1 VLALS
6 GPEHARAKASS
17 EAAPPSALGSDHVS
31 LSRAAAE
38 RSLAASGRVLVGWSR
53 ASMPV
58 VEINSPVVVDGA
70 RQGDVRG
77 TLSMDRIASI
87 GQGFLPEGTSLLVLD
102 SRGRVLAAS
111 GPRSP
116 RVFSDVSGSPWVR
129 STEPGGGFEYRNGA
143 GSSYQPRFLTAR
155 ADVSALGWA
164 VLLRRPVRDVQAP
177 IAQFYFATAAWVA
190 LCLVVSLAIARAAA
204 ARITRPLED
213 LVSAARE
220 VSADAALTPPRVVH
234 PDEPL
239 EVRQLRT
246 DINAMVTRLGESYR
260 RLRGA
265 LEARERASGE
275 LAATLDDLEARVR
288 ERTTELADATARA
301 EQATRAKSEFLANMS
316 HEIRTPMNGVL
327 GMADLLADTPLDPQ
341 QRELADTIRS
351 SGRLLLTTINDILD
365 LSKIESGKLHIDR
378 APFDVR
384 AALAKVVAT
393 VTPQAEARHLRVD
406 VTIDPALPACVRGDD
421 LRLAQVVGNL
431 LGNAVKFT
439 ETGAVML
446 RVKARPGSDGVTAT
460 GAASVLRIEVEDTG
474 IGIEPDRL
482 ARLFEPF
489 EQGDAS
495 MTRRFGGTGLG
506 LAISQRLTELMGGR
520 LWADSAPGRGSTFY
534 VELPLEEA

>member
-1 VLALS
+1 
-6 GPEHARAKASS
+6 
-17 EAAPPSALGSDHVS
+17 
-31 LSRAAAE
+31 
-38 RSLAASGRVLVGWSR
+38 
-53 ASMPV
+53 
-58 VEINSPVVVDGA
+58 
-70 RQGDVRG
+70 
-77 TLSMDRIASI
+77 
-87 GQGFLPEGTSLLVLD
+87 
-102 SRGRVLAAS
+102 
-111 GPRSP
+111 
-116 RVFSDVSGSPWVR
+116 
-129 STEPGGGFEYRNGA
+129 
-143 GSSYQPRFLTAR
+143 
-155 ADVSALGWA
+155 
-164 VLLRRPVRDVQAP
+164 
-177 IAQFYFATAAWVA
+177 
-190 LCLVVSLAIARAAA
+190 
-204 ARITRPLED
+204 
-213 LVSAARE
+213 
-220 VSADAALTPPRVVH
+220 VH